1 MNLKNIFQLLLVAG
15 AFALPFPLAAEE
27 PPARDNPLEGDMV
40 KIPAGHFIFG
50 TNRKD
55 EAAEAL
61 SLGIPKP
68 WYADENPEQ
77 KIFLKG
83 FYIDRFE
90 VTRKRYKIYIDDVGA
105 IAPEAWNNSA
115 YAEGTGEHPVVGV
128 TWFDA
133 ANFCQWAGKK
143 LPSEK
148 QWERAARGAQGNE
161 YPWGNEFIEGAANLS
176 GRAGS
181 KNTAGPVGSFP
192 KGVSPEGAHDLVGNV
207 WEWVEDDYAP
217 YQGSTHQSPEYG
229 AGFKVLRGHSARDIG
244 HFPGASYT
252 AAIQRFARS
261 GYRQFLHPDEPA
273 PDVGFRCASSEKPA
287 AMKAGLAFSPPA
299 PAGNTASFPPPGEAP
314 KAAGSSAP
322 FGGGEED
329 NPFAAKPNLPQS
341 GILVLVLL
349 SFVAG
354 VFSFLSPCTL
364 PILPAYF
371 AITAQTDRARIGL
384 MSLAFFFGLATLF
397 VMMGAS
403 ASLIGRVLRDYLF
416 SLTTAAGV
424 LVALFG
430 VMTVF
435 GKGFSGATFQGRPA
449 SSFFGFFLFGATF
462 ALGWTP
468 CVGPIL
474 SGILILAASDKTVF
488 QGMTLLFFYAIGLGL
503 PLMLIS
509 TFCGHLP
516 KDGLFWRV
524 LRGKGWT
531 VTLAGRPVL
540 LHTTNLASGLL
551 LILLGVALAMGML
564 TYINSLIPIELQ
576 IWFSEF
582 EEKFL
587 HLFM

>member
-1 MNLKNIFQLLLVAG
+1 MTMNLPTLFQLALLACALVLPGELSAQG
-15 AFALPFPLAAEE
+15 AA
-27 PPARDNPLEGDMV
+27 DKPLEGDMV
-40 KIPAGHFIFG
+40 EIPAGHFLFG
-50 TNRKD
+50 TNKRD

-61 SLGIPKP
+61 SLG
-68 WYADENPEQ
+68 NPEQ

-83 FYIDRFE
+83 FYLDRHA
-90 VTRKRYKIYIDDVGA
+90 VTRKRYKTYVDDVGA
-105 IAPEAWNNSA
+105 IAPEDWRDSA
-115 YAEGTGEHPVVGV
+115 YPEGTGDLPVVGV

-133 ANFCQWAGKK
+133 ANFCQWAGKA
-143 LPSEK
+143 LPTEK
-148 QWERAARGAQGNE
+148 QWERAARGTEGRE
-161 YPWGNEFIEGAANLS
+161 YPWGNEFIEGVANLS
-176 GRAGS
+176 TRAGS
-181 KNTAGPVGSFP
+181 KNSAGAVGSHP
-192 KGVSPEGAHDLVGNV
+192 KGATPEGVHDLVGNV
-207 WEWVEDDYAP
+207 WEWVEDDYAA
-217 YQGSTHQSPEYG
+217 YKGSIHQSPDFG

-244 HFPGASYT
+244 HFPGASY
-252 AAIQRFARS
+252 AAAMKQFARS
-261 GYRQFLHPDEPA
+261 GYRQFLHPDEVA
-273 PDVGFRCASSEKPA
+273 PDVGFRCASAEKPA
-287 AMKAGLAFSPPA
+287 GMKSAFSPA
-299 PAGNTASFPPPGEAP
+299 AP
-314 KAAGSSAP
+314 KASAP
-322 FGGGEED
+322 PAGAPKSAPDFGGGD

-341 GILVLVLL
+341 GMMVLILL

-384 MSLAFFFGLATLF
+384 MSLAFFIGLATLF

-403 ASLIGRVLRDYLF
+403 ASFIGRVLRDYLF

-474 SGILILAASDKTVF
+474 SGILLLAASDRTVT
-488 QGMTLLFFYAIGLGL
+488 QGMALLFFYAIGLGL

-531 VTLAGRPVL
+531 VRLFGREVL
-540 LHTTNLASGLL
+540 LHTTNLASGIL
-551 LILLGVALAMGML
+551 LILLGIALAMGML